1 MERAAL
7 LARACAECPEFEGK
21 GHIFKQMYLVC
32 LCSASA
38 QEPLMEEVSYLAQSV
53 KKNNVFQCLIVRP
66 VVSLHHSELLGL
78 LY

>member
-21 GHIFKQMYLVC
+21 GHFKQMYLVC

-38 QEPLMEEVSYLAQSV
+38 QEPLMEEVGWD
-53 KKNNVFQCLIVRP
+53 
-66 VVSLHHSELLGL
+66 SLLETG
-78 LY
+78 